1 MFEVDV
7 SIPTI
12 NTSYSEIKLKPKGA
26 FTQGESGAAK
36 DHGSQQII
44 IICTKL

>member
-1 MFEVDV
+1 MMEVDV
-7 SIPTI
+7 SSPTI
-12 NTSYSEIKLKPKGA
+12 NTSYSEKLKSKGA

-44 IICTKL
+44 IIRTKL